1 MRLIDVL
8 IRRELVW
15 GRGVIQHHTLLRAD
29 DEVEHRLREFRWR
42 HDRLS
47 EEHLDRIAT
56 GGGYRLDSQFVAA
69 RQDQEAAVS
78 AGVFERNHHECLDQL
93 LEHDLAKHRLRR
105 FDHCGEVQ
113 VLDGRPDRSRG
124 TRW

>member
-1 MRLIDVL
+1 MRLANIL

-42 HDRLS
+42 HDCLS

-56 GGGYRLDSQFVAA
+56 GGGFRLDPLLNTSRKNQQTSLSTRVLNRCPHERVDQFL
-69 RQDQEAAVS
+69 QD
-78 AGVFERNHHECLDQL
+78 
-93 LEHDLAKHRLRR
+93 DLARDRL
-105 FDHCGEVQ
+105 
-113 VLDGRPDRSRG
+113 
-124 TRW
+124 